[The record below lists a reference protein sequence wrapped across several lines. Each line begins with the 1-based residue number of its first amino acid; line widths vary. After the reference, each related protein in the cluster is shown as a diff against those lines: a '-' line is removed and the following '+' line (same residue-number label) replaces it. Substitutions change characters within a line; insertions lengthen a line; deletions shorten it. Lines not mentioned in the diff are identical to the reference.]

1 MNPDQP
7 LTPREEL
14 EIKITA
20 LLMGQLGPEE
30 AAQLEEQIA
39 ADPYLVTL
47 RARLARAVE
56 LLRAARSMRD
66 TPAPVQ
72 LSKEKREKLLAAL
85 RSSKPAIPA
94 KPPVP
99 QLKKKSRTKWIIP
112 VILTGSIAAVLVG
125 LLFPAMSGARS
136 SARKRSV
143 EAAKFESEHS
153 LLRALPEAS
162 AAKEWAGAEAAPTTG
177 GVPFA
182 GLSDESKKRAMGWNS
197 QSGVI
202 QNFAETA
209 SVSTANTYAI
219 TTGTAPAPLPASAP
233 VPSKPNSGGLPGVM
247 RGRAGSGKSTADAG
261 SIYLPSI
268 TTDGAAGPQPS
279 QAPKSFALN
288 LDVSGPASNE
298 RAREKQVEEVTKGL
312 ATQTESTGRNVT
324 RGFATSDFANAP
336 ADIDRGISKHSAGSI
351 AGRSISNAPDN
362 SPSDTWAGGVRVL
375 AGDVVRLKGKQ
386 EKDAAAN
393 ALQPADGLA
402 VGDHP
407 VIAGNR
413 SGSLAVNDNAID
425 ALMFGR
431 ASVNEP
437 VPHKMEALRELNA
450 PAEVTANP
458 EPAARPA
465 RPSGGAAVD
474 DRGELTLNPIPANT
488 FTGATT
494 ISGGKLIIKNGSGT
508 LATQVN
514 DPKGRETA
522 QTNAGV
528 TTDGSSLVPQL
539 QEMRAIA
546 GEEITAGVKRQNAAG
561 DGEKQESLEMLSR
574 DGTKDRVADAD
585 YDAARSQ
592 AHWEVGANWN
602 RPYRRFDKQ
611 QPATTAAP
619 KPTAGTA
626 LGMDDL
632 AARSSTAQDGKDA
645 SLYFDTQLGDKN
657 GRVEKGAVVFNG
669 GGVASTT
676 TPANVEFE
684 GFINYGS
691 TIAGQGGGPGGG
703 GKPAASQPD
712 GGVAK
717 VPEDRFAD
725 TTARFGMIID
735 NAPRGEVVQSELK
748 SNASSSALIST
759 KESGQST
766 AQDEFVG
773 AFMAVKKA
781 DEKKAGGEAE
791 VAQEMY
797 RGAADKLAA
806 IKQKWPEWQPEVVEY
821 RLKQTNEALQKA
833 KEESTVAAKDKDEK
847 TKITPPASEPPA
859 PPKTPEPAPVPQPE
873 VSTKENAFSTFSLNV
888 TDVSFKL
895 AAASL
900 DKGQMPEPATVRSE
914 EFINALDYRDP
925 APAPGAP
932 FAFATERA
940 RYPFAH
946 NRDLLRVSLKTAAA
960 GRDSSHPLNLVL
972 LVDNSGSM
980 ERADRVRILRESMR
994 VLTKQFQPTDKLSV
1008 ITFSRAPRLWADG
1021 VAGDKAAEA
1030 TQRIGEITPEGGTD
1044 LSAAMDLG
1052 YATALKHYQPGSINR
1067 VVLLTD
1073 GAANLGEVKAET
1085 LKQKVE
1091 AHRKQGVAFDCF
1103 GVGWEGYNDDLLEQL
1118 SRNGDGRYGFINS
1131 PEAASTEFAGQLAGA
1146 LRVAAS
1152 DVKVQIEFNPR
1163 RVLAY
1168 RQVGYAKHQL
1178 KKEQFR
1184 DNTVDAAE
1192 IGAAE
1197 SGNALYVIEVDPR
1210 GQGDIATAR
1219 ARYKVPGTS
1228 DYHEHEW
1235 TIPFQAPAPALEQ
1248 SSSSLKLAATAAAFS
1263 EWLAQSPY
1271 AAEVNPGRLLGLI
1284 NGIPAIYGADPR
1296 PRKLESMIQQ
1306 AQSLR

>member
-66 TPAPVQ
+66 TPAPMQ

-99 QLKKKSRTKWIIP
+99 ELKKKPRTKWIIP
-112 VILTGSIAAVLVG
+112 VILTGSIAVLLVSMMM
-125 LLFPAMSGARS
+125 PAMSGARS
-136 SARKRSV
+136 SARKRSLEV
-143 EAAKFESEHS
+143 ANLENEHS
-153 LLRALPEAS
+153 LLHALPEAS
-162 AAKEWAGAEAAPTTG
+162 SAKEWAGVEAAPTTG
-177 GVPFA
+177 GVTFA

-197 QSGVI
+197 QSGAI
-202 QNFAETA
+202 QNFAESA
-209 SVSTANTYAI
+209 SVATTNTYAI
-219 TTGTAPAPLPASAP
+219 TTGTAPVPLPAAAP
-233 VPSKPNSGGLPGVM
+233 VPTKPASGGLPGTM

-279 QAPKSFALN
+279 QAPKSVALN

-298 RAREKQVEEVTKGL
+298 RAREKQVEEVSNGL
-312 ATQTESTGRNVT
+312 VSQTESVGRNAT

-336 ADIDRGISKHSAGSI
+336 GDFDRGISKHSDGSI
-351 AGRSISNAPDN
+351 GGRSIANASDK
-362 SPSDTWAGGVRVL
+362 SLSDTRASGVRVL
-375 AGDVVRLKGKQ
+375 AGEVTRLKGI
-386 EKDAAAN
+386 EGRKDAEAN
-393 ALQPADGLA
+393 ALLPADGLV
-402 VGDHP
+402 VGDQP
-407 VIAGNR
+407 VTAGNR
-413 SGSLAVNDNAID
+413 SGNLAVNDNAID

-431 ASVNEP
+431 APVNEP

-494 ISGGKLIIKNGSGT
+494 ISGGKLIIKNESGT

-546 GEEITAGVKRQNAAG
+546 GEEITAGAKRQNAAG
-561 DGEKQESLEMLSR
+561 DGEDKEFQVMIGR

-592 AHWEVGANWN
+592 AHWEVGANWS
-602 RPYRRFDKQ
+602 RPYQRFDRQ

-619 KPTAGTA
+619 KPIAGTA

-632 AARSSTAQDGKDA
+632 AARSSTAQNGKDA

-691 TIAGQGGGPGGG
+691 PIVAGGGGGPGGG
-703 GKPAASQPD
+703 AKPAAGQPD

-717 VPEDRFAD
+717 LPDDRFEDA
-725 TTARFGMIID
+725 TTRFGMVLD
-735 NAPRGEVVQSELK
+735 NTPRGEVVQSERK
-748 SNASSSALIST
+748 SNAPVSAVVST
-759 KESGQST
+759 KKSGVDAAQESFANAYLS
-766 AQDEFVG
+766 VR
-773 AFMAVKKA
+773 KA
-781 DEKKAGGEAE
+781 DEKRAAGEPE

-797 RGAADKLAA
+797 KDVADKLTA

-833 KEESTVAAKDKDEK
+833 KEESVAKDEK

-960 GRDSSHPLNLVL
+960 GRDSAHPLNLVL

-994 VLTKQFQPTDKLSV
+994 VLTNQLQPTDKLSV

-1052 YATALKHYQPGSINR
+1052 YSTALKHYQPGSINR